1 MKLLESERRIF
12 DEEAAEGWPSFIVE
26 RLERV
31 EIHFDEFGIEIL
43 SEGRDDFGEFFFGRR
58 FGQFV
63 DGAVFFVGDAEAV
76 QEGAEQF
83 AMGADEPDLED
94 LRGEGVVGAH
104 REVGGDVLKLFGFGF
119 PFQENGAE
127 FAELGHRTNG
137 GLVERFFVGV
147 EVREK
152 GIRDGFRKACENL
165 VRRMHKEDC
174 EG

>member
-1 MKLLESERRIF
+1 M
-12 DEEAAEGWPSFIVE
+12 
-26 RLERV
+26 

-94 LRGEGVVGAH
+94 LSGESVVGSH
-104 REVGGDVLKLFGFGF
+104 PEVGGDVFKLFGFGF
-119 PFQENGAE
+119 SFEEDGPKL
-127 FAELGHRTNG
+127 AELADRTDG
-137 GLVERFFVGV
+137 RLVEGFFVGV
-147 EVREK
+147 KVREK
-152 GIRDGFRKACENL
+152 GIQDGDGKACENL